1 MALNH
6 LLLKDCIK
14 VITALF
20 HQPTKWRFLY
30 LSMAVFLLSSKNTL
44 AFSEPYLNP
53 VIAFDAGINTSF
65 DVGTSQNFPAADT
78 NSQFYD
84 YTANTSRQ
92 SVGLAG
98 IFLGYEWEWRTP
110 WLIQTGISYHQS
122 SAFTAKGTLT
132 QGLDTASQDTY
143 QYQYDILVRQLLI
156 ESKWLYT
163 IQQYHP
169 YVLAGAGVAFNTAS
183 DYTTT
188 VPTESNLTAEYQNYT
203 TTSFSYALGFG
214 VDTDLS
220 DHVRLGLGYRFTDLG
235 KAQLGNATYN
245 GIPVAG
251 GFGQTHLY
259 AQQLL
264 AQLTYI
270 F

>member
-169 YVLAGAGVAFNTAS
+169 PL
-183 DYTTT
+183 
-188 VPTESNLTAEYQNYT
+188 PPHLQPQPLSNLII
-203 TTSFSYALGFG
+203 
-214 VDTDLS
+214 
-220 DHVRLGLGYRFTDLG
+220 H
-235 KAQLGNATYN
+235 
-245 GIPVAG
+245 PC
-251 GFGQTHLY
+251 H
-259 AQQLL
+259 
-264 AQLTYI
+264 LTYSHNHSATI
-270 F
+270 SSTPATSPTATTIQQPYHPPLPHC